1 MADAPRKSKKSAAE
15 PSAVKKKS
23 HAKRAAR
30 AAAHP
35 IATAPAEPLV
45 AVAVPTPAPA
55 VPKTPDPTPGAEPV
69 AEPVAVARQP
79 LPARMLVLVA
89 LAGVIFAVIIAIIL
103 NRPVKPQPPAFQP
116 SANPYP
122 HAIFANG
129 IIESDQTS
137 GENINVFPEVP
148 GPVVAT
154 YVTEGQT
161 VHAGQPLFAI
171 DNSVQLATT
180 QQEALQAKAA
190 LAMLNELK
198 AEPRRETLAIV
209 AAQLTQAQAT
219 LQTLARTRDKL
230 VRSTALDP
238 RSVSREALDS
248 AIDAAKAAQAGVDV
262 AQRQLTLTRAGAW
275 TYDIQNQAAQYAA
288 LSHTYAA
295 GQALLGKFLV
305 KAPSD
310 GVVLALNT
318 PKGGFVSSLGAYD
331 SYTQANLP
339 AVVLGPNAG
348 TLAVRVYVD
357 EILLASLPHGTAIQA
372 QMTIRG
378 ANRQIPLQF
387 VRIQPYVT
395 PKIELSNERQEQV
408 DLRVLPVIFH
418 FRTDPGFK
426 LYPGEE
432 VDVYIRE

>member
-1 MADAPRKSKKSAAE
+1 MADPPRKPKKSAAAL
-15 PSAVKKKS
+15 PA
-23 HAKRAAR
+23 
-30 AAAHP
+30 
-35 IATAPAEPLV
+35 AEPM
-45 AVAVPTPAPA
+45 AVA
-55 VPKTPDPTPGAEPV
+55 TPDAAPV
-69 AEPVAVARQP
+69 AKHPMPSR
-79 LPARMLVLVA
+79 LLVLVA
-89 LAGVIFAVIIAIIL
+89 LAGVIFAVIVAIVL

-137 GENINVFPEVP
+137 GENINVFPEVS

-180 QQEALQAKAA
+180 RQQALQAKAA

-209 AAQLTQAQAT
+209 AAQLTQAQT
-219 LQTLARTRDKL
+219 SLQTLARTRDKL
-230 VRSTALDP
+230 IRSTSLDP
-238 RSVSREALDS
+238 RSVSREAVDS
-248 AIDAAKAAQAGVDV
+248 AIDAARAAQAGVDV

-288 LSHTYAA
+288 LLHTYAA
-295 GQALLGKFLV
+295 GQALLGKFTV
-305 KAPSD
+305 KAPTD

-318 PKGGFVSSLGAYD
+318 PKGGYVSSLGAFD
-331 SYTQANLP
+331 TYTQGNQP
-339 AVVLGPNAG
+339 AAVLGPNAG

-357 EILLASLPHGTAIQA
+357 EILLASLPHGTSIQA